1 MSDLFVFD
9 GRMDNDYTVGR
20 SLGPPL
26 VIPPDDYY
34 TFTSKLGADYRV
46 AQSQNPPAP
55 LPSQDY
61 YTFSSYI
68 GNDFLVARSSLPI
81 EPLQIIDVLNSYYEF
96 NETQY
101 AQADLGRVRKGTFGN
116 GSNLYGT
123 IPVWEATDWE
133 IEFDAVFPTS
143 PIAGVEKILD
153 SETVVSAERPW
164 LEINSGKFRWYQ
176 STISSL
182 LLDGVAATYD
192 VTDQPTDGAIHRM
205 KLSGSSAIDLD
216 KLLARLGGAQY
227 GTASI
232 FNLRLTDLDNPSN
245 SRFYPMDEDGSTNEG
260 HDIFYSTK
268 SLGSDLTADWRQTY
282 TEVDVTTSW
291 DGEKLTVVAEDGA
304 SDRIEIP
311 VTGLEIGKTYLYEVD
326 LNKAGGELHATID
339 GATWGEEQW
348 NGVNWTDRRVWRKLV
363 TATATS
369 GVCRIYTAQSTANGG
384 QAGDTLEIY
393 GVSIRETD
401 AGIWHNRT
409 PADIKDI
416 YLDPIGPSEDF
427 FMAVKFTVFEPPQD
441 DYPMVL
447 SVGGNNGGVLV
458 KIHLTKATGR
468 LAVEFWERDGLGN
481 ATNIGGGSIP
491 DYTSIDWVTPKTC
504 LLVSKKDGTTG
515 EHTMWVDGGL
525 TDVRARPT
533 MQYPYG
539 GRIHLNGEWDE
550 NGGVRR
556 SCEGIR
562 IHYACIYEDLT
573 QEDIDAILTD
583 TVDPSTVGVWKQGYL
598 AEGGGKEAFG
608 GNPLTFYNG
617 YRQYLPITSAATA
630 FFFEMGWM

>member
-1 MSDLFVFD
+1 MSDFAVFQSQAGGDFV
-9 GRMDNDYTVGR
+9 VGR
-20 SLGPPL
+20 SVGPPDPIASGDIL
-26 VIPPDDYY
+26 VFQSEEYDNYRVGRSTVPPDDP
-34 TFTSKLGADYRV
+34 R
-46 AQSQNPPAP
+46 
-55 LPSQDY
+55 
-61 YTFSSYI
+61 
-68 GNDFLVARSSLPI
+68 
-81 EPLQIIDVLNSYYEF
+81 IIDVVNSYLEF

-101 AQADLGRVRKGTFGN
+101 AQAELGRVRKGTFGN
-116 GSNLYGT
+116 GSNLHGE
-123 IPVWEATDWE
+123 IPKWTPTDSQNFKISFQFQAPSANPSAT
-133 IEFDAVFPTS
+133 
-143 PIAGVEKILD
+143 
-153 SETVVSAERPW
+153 
-164 LEINSGKFRWYQ
+164 
-176 STISSL
+176 SSL
-182 LLDGVAATYD
+182 LAGEGSAPDLYVYQQTNGAFLYRYNDGNSLVWASIPPALKPGQINDIEIAHNEGIVSVTINGESVDSVTPAAGD
-192 VTDQPTDGAIHRM
+192 IHV
-205 KLSGSSAIDLD
+205 SAVGIRD
-216 KLLARLGGAQY
+216 
-227 GTASI
+227 TAFPMQGDSSI

-245 SRFYPMDEDGSTNEG
+245 SRFYPMDEDEAANEG
-260 HDIFYSTK
+260 HDIFYSTN
-268 SLGSDLTADWRQTY
+268 SLGPDLTADWRQTY
-282 TEVDVTTSW
+282 TEFDVTTSW

-311 VTGLEIGKTYLYEVD
+311 VTGLEVGKTYLYEVD

-393 GVSIRETD
+393 GVSIKETD

-409 PADIKDI
+409 SSDIKDI

-447 SVGGNNGGVLV
+447 SVGGNNGGALV
-458 KIHLTKATGR
+458 KILLTKTTGR
-468 LAVEFWERDGLGN
+468 ISVEFWERDSAGN

-504 LLVSKKDGTTG
+504 LLVIKKDGATG

-550 NGGVRR
+550 DNGVRR

-617 YRQYLPITSAATA
+617 YKQYLPINIFGATP
-630 FFFEMGWM
+630 FFFEMGLL